1 MRWFRV
7 LPLAMLVCV
16 AAARAE
22 KVAPLLD
29 RPLIIPQG
37 KVDATLLGTYTNW
50 APVNLLVASSTALTG
65 ETAALAVN
73 YGVGDDIQLG
83 MGMALPLHPGFA
95 FGSVLGS
102 MVSGFDPAFAMRV
115 DLGYERT
122 GFNGNGSGGTRH
134 TDIFFAGIGVPL
146 RIAITRTLAFV
157 SGRADTVQFGHFNNV
172 GDSGTGL
179 YAGASRLSE
188 LSSDLFVYS
197 MGNNDSGNIVGIN
210 LPAGIL
216 LQADPHFAVTLLAG
230 YSPVVALPN
239 GPRGAFALHFVP
251 VGLEAVVTPVP
262 AMDVGARFS
271 LDGYVGETGATG
283 PEPGFLDLRTLML
296 WLRFRPR

>member
-1 MRWFRV
+1 MHSLRV

-22 KVAPLLD
+22 KVHPLID

-50 APVNLLVASSTALTG
+50 GAANLLGVGSTGLAG
-65 ETAALAVN
+65 ETAGLAVN

-83 MGMALPLHPGFA
+83 IGLALPLNPGFA

-115 DLGYERT
+115 DLGYENT
-122 GFNGNGSGGTRH
+122 GFNGDGAQGTQH
-134 TDIFFAGIGVPL
+134 TNFFFAGVGVPL
-146 RIAITRTLAFV
+146 RIPITRTLAFV
-157 SGRADTVQFGHFNNV
+157 SGRADAVHFGHFDNV
-172 GDSGTGL
+172 GDAGTGL
-179 YAGASRLSE
+179 YIGASRLTE
-188 LSSDLFVYS
+188 LSSDVFVYS
-197 MGNNDSGNIVGIN
+197 AGNNDSGSIVGVN
-210 LPAGIL
+210 LPAGLL
-216 LQADPHFAVTLLAG
+216 LQPDPHFAVSLLAG
-230 YSPVVALPN
+230 YSAVVSLPPA
-239 GPRGAFALHFVP
+239 GGAFALHFVP

-262 AMDVGARFS
+262 AVDIGARFS
-271 LDGYVGETGATG
+271 LDGYVGQSGTTGT
-283 PEPGFLDLRTLML
+283 EPGYFDLRALML